1 MTLFNPFFRLRP
13 LATSADFEINFLP
26 KNWRRG
32 TILQITNCRESLRNG
47 LKLNYAAKINLFIGF
62 SKNNK
67 FFLNEKSLSYRLK
80 N

>member
-47 LKLNYAAKINLFIGF
+47 LKLNYAAKIIGF